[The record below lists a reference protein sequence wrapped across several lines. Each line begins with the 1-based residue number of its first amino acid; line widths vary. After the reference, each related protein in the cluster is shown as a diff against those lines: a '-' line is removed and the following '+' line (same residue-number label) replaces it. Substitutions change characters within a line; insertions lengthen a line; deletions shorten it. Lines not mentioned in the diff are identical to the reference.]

1 MSTFCWILNKPY
13 SHPKW
18 RKCIQYYAFNSF
30 IIPNINTHYS
40 AEKTKN
46 SCGLEKTTKNC
57 YTKTASHKLAHS

>member
-1 MSTFCWILNKPY
+1 MEEMYTI
-13 SHPKW
+13 
-18 RKCIQYYAFNSF
+18 YALNSF